1 MNERSNQCTLMKR
14 YTTTQ
19 GAKLMTVDEFHQSIV
34 DGTYRT
40 QIEAI
45 REAYAL
51 GDKVKVSEFGKEVE
65 KFRYD
70 VLKSQLPLFVPQGDV
85 TRRRK
90 LEGFYAPTGY
100 TDIDG
105 DHLSPEQVEH
115 VMNEVPKYPWI
126 KEAHRSSRGEGV
138 HFIVMMGVI
147 PLNDDDTANAYDN
160 DNLKPYV
167 SKEQEAAYSTEYK
180 RRYAIIKSRIEQIF
194 GFTTDKQCKDVLRG
208 LYPSYDPKAFVRP
221 DEEVEVFPYS
231 DGDSESDSQ
240 TVTVS
245 DKQYTP
251 TTPPS
256 NSEMPSLLPSPSL
269 VSLSPQ
275 LIRNFLTYNTYRP
288 SERHSWWIGFAQYL
302 KMKGI
307 GKEAIALYRNAM
319 QMHLAMHELIK
330 PDDPLLRSEKEVQDA
345 MDWGFTHSEVKVKTF
360 RESDSHSDSISANT
374 PDSQSSLSLSPSLT
388 SQDVWTGNVNDEEEL
403 ARLKAIK
410 LPEAFEASLAP
421 QPEKVKFPTLGGI
434 MPIAQTYATDVKV
447 RYADGKYQR
456 MNGMSCIIAE
466 QGGLKSGVKDIIN
479 IWKQPLEESD
489 QAARD
494 AEDAFKE
501 LRANRKANEK
511 LPPQPKDPVIGVTAT
526 ISCSSLLKRFK
537 RAKGKHLFSICEE
550 IDTVRKTNGAG
561 SWSAKYD
568 VYRLGFDN
576 GEWGQ
581 DYNSDQAESGVVNV
595 AYNWTF
601 MGTPQAMM
609 KCFAQNGSVENGLTG
624 RVWHSVIPPSRYEH
638 MPKYKEMEQSHIDAI
653 LRGVDILKAA
663 KGFIDTPRLRKAA
676 EKWCDGKADEAG
688 QHKDDV
694 VDTFRK
700 RAAVIGFR
708 AGVVFHILE
717 TGEALMKESKTLDE
731 DFMKD
736 AVESTHCVDF
746 AILVADH
753 ALKYQCLLYGSQ
765 LLSDRKQV
773 NDNAG
778 TYQSRNKNLFE
789 ELTDEFDFDRLVEL
803 RPGTKYNAL
812 RTMVY
817 KWKRDG
823 LITDVKKN
831 TWRKTSAIA
840 IAMAIASPGQ

>member
-1 MNERSNQCTLMKR
+1 MNERSNRCTLMRR

-19 GAKLMTVDEFHQSIV
+19 GARLMTVDEFHQSII
-34 DGTYRT
+34 DGTYRP
-40 QIEAI
+40 QIETI
-45 REAYAL
+45 REAYAK
-51 GDKVKVSEFGKEVE
+51 GDKVTVTEFGKEVG

-90 LEGFYAPTGY
+90 LEGFCNPTGF
-100 TDIDG
+100 TDVDG
-105 DHLSPEQVEH
+105 DHLTPEQVER

-138 HFIVMMGVI
+138 HLIIMMGVI
-147 PLNDDDTANAYDN
+147 PVSNPGKDI
-160 DNLKPYV
+160 YV
-167 SKEQEAAYSTEYK
+167 TKDEEEAYSAEYK
-180 RRYAIIKSRIEQIF
+180 RRYSIIKNRIEQLF
-194 GFTTDKQCKDVLRG
+194 GFSIDKQCKDVLRG
-208 LYPSYDPKAFVRP
+208 LYPSYDPKAFLRP
-221 DEEVEVFPYS
+221 DSEVEAFDFS
-231 DGDSESDSQ
+231 DEGTALQAAVSTSAPAPAAPAVQPVTDRSAVLASSQ
-240 TVTVS
+240 VS
-245 DKQYTP
+245 GP
-251 TTPPS
+251 TL
-256 NSEMPSLLPSPSL
+256 SLTTLN
-269 VSLSPQ
+269 PQ
-275 LIRNFLTYNTYRP
+275 LIRTYLTYNTYRP

-302 KMKGI
+302 KSKGI
-307 GKEAIALYRNAM
+307 PQEAMSLYRNAM
-319 QMHLAMHELIK
+319 QMHLAMHQLIK
-330 PDDPLLRSEKEVQDA
+330 PDDPLLRSESEVQTA
-345 MDWGFTHSEVKVKTF
+345 MDWGYTHSEVKVKNVSS
-360 RESDSHSDSISANT
+360 ESLPVSSSPLSSSSA
-374 PDSQSSLSLSPSLT
+374 LS
-388 SQDVWTGNVNDEEEL
+388 SQDVWKGTVNDDEEL
-403 ARLKAIK
+403 ARLKAIR

-421 QPEKVKFPTLGGI
+421 QPEKVKFPTLCGI
-434 MPIAQTYATDVKV
+434 MPMAQTYATDVKV
-447 RYADGKYQR
+447 RYCDGKFQR
-456 MNGMSCIIAE
+456 LNGMSCIIAK
-466 QGGLKSGVKDIIN
+466 QGGLKSGVKDIIS

-489 QAARD
+489 QAARE

-511 LPPQPKDPVIGVTAT
+511 LPPAPKDPVIGVTAT

-537 RAKGKHLFSICEE
+537 RARGKHLFSICEE

-568 VYRLGFDN
+568 VYRLSFDN

-595 AYNWTF
+595 AYNWSF

-624 RVWHSVIPPSRYEH
+624 RVWHSVIPPSPYEY
-638 MPKYKEMEQSHIDAI
+638 MPKYNDVEQNCVDAI

-663 KGFIDTPRLRKAA
+663 KGFVDTPRLRRAA
-676 EKWCDGKADEAG
+676 EKWCNGKADEARE
-688 QHKDDV
+688 HNDEV
-694 VDTFRK
+694 LDTFRK

-717 TGEALMKESKTLDE
+717 TGEALMKQGSALPE

-736 AVESTHCVDF
+736 AAESSGCVDF
-746 AILVADH
+746 ALLVADH

-765 LLSDRKQV
+765 LLSDCQQV
-773 NDNAG
+773 NDQAG

-789 ELTDEFDFDRLVEL
+789 ELADEFDFDRLVEL
-803 RPGTKYNAL
+803 RPHTKYNAL

-823 LITDVKKN
+823 LIEDVKKN
-831 TWRKTSAIA
+831 LWRKTSALTITQT
-840 IAMAIASPGQ
+840 P

>member
-14 YTTTQ
+14 YTTTL
-19 GAKLMTVDEFHQSIV
+19 GAKLMTVDELHQSIV

-45 REAYAL
+45 REAYAK
-51 GDKVKVSEFGKEVE
+51 GDKVKVTEFGKEVE

-105 DHLSPEQVEH
+105 DHLTPEQVEH

-138 HFIVMMGVI
+138 HFIVMMGVV
-147 PLNDDDTANAYDN
+147 PVAPSDSDSDGDGSA
-160 DNLKPYV
+160 KPYV
-167 SKEQEAAYSTEYK
+167 SKDQEAAYSTEYK

-221 DEEVEVFPYS
+221 DSEVEVFPYS
-231 DGDSESDSQ
+231 DGDSESDSHAGN
-240 TVTVS
+240 TNES
-245 DKQYTP
+245 KQQDF
-251 TTPPS
+251 PS
-256 NSEMPSLLPSPSL
+256 TMQANSEMPSLSPSPSL
-269 VSLSPQ
+269 VSLNPA
-275 LIRNFLTYNTYRP
+275 LIRTYLTYNTYRP

-302 KMKGI
+302 KSKGI
-307 GKEAIALYRNAM
+307 GKEAITLYRNAM

-360 RESDSHSDSISANT
+360 RESDSHSDSNSANT
-374 PDSQSSLSLSPSLT
+374 PDGQPSPSLSPSLT

-434 MPIAQTYATDVKV
+434 MPMAQTYATEVRVK
-447 RYADGKYQR
+447 YCDGKFQR

-466 QGGLKSGVKDIIN
+466 QGGLKSGVKDVLS
-479 IWKQPLEESD
+479 IWKQPLKESD
-489 QAARD
+489 KAVRE
-494 AEDAFKE
+494 AEDHYLE
-501 LRANRKANEK
+501 LKNSRKANEK
-511 LPPQPKDPVIGVTAT
+511 LPPRPKDTIIEVPPT

-537 RAKGKHLFSICEE
+537 RAQGKHLFSMCEE

-581 DYNSDQAESGVVNV
+581 DYNSDQAESGVVDV

-653 LRGVDILKAA
+653 LRGVDILRAVR
-663 KGFIDTPRLRKAA
+663 GFVDTPRLRKAV
-676 EKWCDGKADEAG
+676 EKWCNGKADEAE

-717 TGEALMKESKTLDE
+717 TGEALMKEGKELTD
-731 DFMKD
+731 DFMND

-753 ALKYQCLLYGSQ
+753 ALKYQSLLYGS
-765 LLSDRKQV
+765 LLLNDRKQV

-789 ELTDEFDFDRLVEL
+789 ELSDEFDFDRLVEL

-831 TWRKTSAIA
+831 TWRKASAIV
-840 IAMAIASPGQ
+840 IVQSNSN

>member
-1 MNERSNQCTLMKR
+1 MRR

-19 GAKLMTVDEFHQSIV
+19 GARLMTVDEFHQSII
-34 DGTYRT
+34 DGTYRP

-45 REAYAL
+45 REAYAK
-51 GDKVKVSEFGKEVE
+51 GDKITVAEFGREVE

-90 LEGFYAPTGY
+90 LEGFCNPTGF
-100 TDIDG
+100 TDVDG
-105 DHLSPEQVEH
+105 DHLTPEQVER

-138 HFIVMMGVI
+138 HLIIMMGVI
-147 PLNDDDTANAYDN
+147 PVSNPGKDI
-160 DNLKPYV
+160 YV
-167 SKEQEAAYSTEYK
+167 PKDEEEAYSAEYK
-180 RRYAIIKSRIEQIF
+180 RRYSIIKSRIEQLF
-194 GFTTDKQCKDVLRG
+194 GFSIDKQCNDVLRG
-208 LYPSYDPKAFVRP
+208 LYPSYDPKAFLRP
-221 DEEVEVFPYS
+221 DEEVEAF
-231 DGDSESDSQ
+231 DFHDND
-240 TVTVS
+240 
-245 DKQYTP
+245 
-251 TTPPS
+251 
-256 NSEMPSLLPSPSL
+256 NSSHRSPSTGSGQADS
-269 VSLSPQ
+269 VSLTTLNPQ
-275 LIRNFLTYNTYRP
+275 LIRTYLTYNTYRP

-302 KMKGI
+302 KSKGI
-307 GKEAIALYRNAM
+307 PQEAMSLYRNAM
-319 QMHLAMHELIK
+319 QMHLAMHQLIK
-330 PDDPLLRSEKEVQDA
+330 PDDPLLRSESEVQTA
-345 MDWGFTHSEVKVKTF
+345 MDWGYTHFEVKVKNV
-360 RESDSHSDSISANT
+360 NT
-374 PDSQSSLSLSPSLT
+374 EGLPASSSSLSSSSALS
-388 SQDVWTGNVNDEEEL
+388 SQDVWKGTVNDDEEL
-403 ARLKAIK
+403 ARLKAIR
-410 LPEAFEASLAP
+410 LPEAFEASLSP
-421 QPEKVKFPTLGGI
+421 QPEKVKFPTLCGI
-434 MPIAQTYATDVKV
+434 MPMAQTYATDVKV
-447 RYADGKYQR
+447 RYCDGKFQR
-456 MNGMSCIIAE
+456 LNGMSCIIAK
-466 QGGLKSGVKDIIN
+466 QGGLKSGVKDIIS

-489 QAARD
+489 QAARE

-501 LRANRKANEK
+501 LRNNRKSNEK

-537 RAKGKHLFSICEE
+537 RARGKHLFSICEE

-568 VYRLGFDN
+568 VYRLSFDN

-595 AYNWTF
+595 AYNWSF

-624 RVWHSVIPPSRYEH
+624 RVWHSVIPPSPYEY
-638 MPKYKEMEQSHIDAI
+638 MPKYNDVEQNCVDAI

-663 KGFIDTPRLRKAA
+663 KGFVDTPRLRRAA
-676 EKWCDGKADEAG
+676 EKWCNGKADEARE
-688 QHKDDV
+688 HNDEV
-694 VDTFRK
+694 LDTFRK

-717 TGEALMKESKTLDE
+717 TGEALMKQGSALPE

-736 AVESTHCVDF
+736 AAESSGCVDF
-746 AILVADH
+746 ALLVADH

-765 LLSDRKQV
+765 LLSDCQQV
-773 NDNAG
+773 NDQAG

-789 ELTDEFDFDRLVEL
+789 ELADEFDFDRLVEL
-803 RPGTKYNAL
+803 RPHTKYNAL

-823 LITDVKKN
+823 LIEDVKKN
-831 TWRKTSAIA
+831 LWRKKSAIS
-840 IAMAIASPGQ
+840 IVQTS

>member
-34 DGTYRT
+34 DDTYRT

-45 REAYAL
+45 REAYAK
-51 GDKVKVSEFGKEVE
+51 GDKVKVTEFGKEVE

-105 DHLSPEQVEH
+105 DHLTPEQVEH

-147 PLNDDDTANAYDN
+147 PLNDDDTAKAYDN
-160 DNLKPYV
+160 DNSKPYV
-167 SKEQEAAYSTEYK
+167 SKDQEAAYSTEYK

-221 DEEVEVFPYS
+221 DSEVEVFPY
-231 DGDSESDSQ
+231 GDEGTAIQAETSPTSTPAAPVEQPVTDSSA
-240 TVTVS
+240 VS
-245 DKQYTP
+245 ASSQ
-251 TTPPS
+251 S
-256 NSEMPSLLPSPSL
+256 SS
-269 VSLSPQ
+269 SLSSSLTSLNPT
-275 LIRNFLTYNTYRP
+275 LIRTYLTYNTYRP
-288 SERHSWWIGFAQYL
+288 SERHSWWIGYAQYL
-302 KMKGI
+302 KSKGI
-307 GKEAIALYRNAM
+307 QKEAITLYRNAM

-345 MDWGFTHSEVKVKTF
+345 MDWGFTHSEVTPPKIKDEGLMI
-360 RESDSHSDSISANT
+360 RDSAAAIS
-374 PDSQSSLSLSPSLT
+374 

-434 MPIAQTYATDVKV
+434 MPMAQTYATDVRVK
-447 RYADGKYQR
+447 YCDGKYQR

-466 QGGLKSGVKDIIN
+466 QGGLKSGVKDVLS
-479 IWKQPLEESD
+479 IWKQPLKESD
-489 QAARD
+489 KAVRE
-494 AEDAFKE
+494 AEDRYLE
-501 LRANRKANEK
+501 LKNSRKSNEK
-511 LPPQPKDPVIGVTAT
+511 LPPRPKETIIEVPPT

-537 RAKGKHLFSICEE
+537 RAHGKHLFSMCEE

-581 DYNSDQAESGVVNV
+581 DYNSDQAESGVVDV

-601 MGTPQAMM
+601 LGTPQAMM

-653 LRGVDILKAA
+653 LRGVDILRTAS
-663 KGFIDTPRLRKAA
+663 GFIDTPRLRKVV
-676 EKWCDGKADEAG
+676 EKWCDGKADEAEA
-688 QHKDDV
+688 HKDDV

-708 AGVVFHILE
+708 AGVIFHILE
-717 TGEALMKESKTLDE
+717 TGEALMKEGKELTD
-731 DFMKD
+731 DFMTD
-736 AVESTHCVDF
+736 ATESSNCVDF

-789 ELTDEFDFDRLVEL
+789 ELADEFSFDRLVEL
-803 RPGTKYNAL
+803 RPDTKYNAL

-823 LITDVKKN
+823 LIIDVKKN
-831 TWRKTSAIA
+831 TWRKASAVVITTVQTPQT
-840 IAMAIASPGQ
+840 IQNT